1 MTLHTIGFTQKSLRR
16 FAELLQDAGVDAII
30 DIRLRN
36 TGQLAGYAKR
46 DDLAYVLE
54 LLGIGYEHRPELAP
68 TTEILNTY
76 RKDKDW
82 ARYVRHFRPLIAD
95 RSIETVATDVLSRY
109 RNPCL
114 LCSEATPEQCHR
126 RLVAEY
132 WQKHIPGLEIV
143 HL

>member
-1 MTLHTIGFTQKSLRR
+1 VALHTIGFTQKSLRQ
-16 FAELLQDAGVDAII
+16 FVALLQSAGVDAVIAS
-30 DIRLRN
+30 RLRN
-36 TGQLAGYAKR
+36 TGQLAGYAKK

-54 LLGIGYEHRPELAP
+54 LMGIAYGHHPELVP
-68 TTEILNTY
+68 SHEILDTY

-82 ARYVRHFRPLIAD
+82 DRYVRHFRPLIAD
-95 RSIETVATDVLSRY
+95 RAIETVAANVLGRY

-114 LCSEATPEQCHR
+114 LCSEATPDQCHR

-132 WQKHIPGLEIV
+132 WQKHTPGLDIV